1 MLVWNS
7 AHETLVMASNT
18 VLSLKKLESWIFL
31 DQNFFNPLQSFHN
44 PIRICL
50 SAIEKSLLLLLI
62 CCMSPQEDS
71 TSSELINQNGCNSW
85 EL

>member
-7 AHETLVMASNT
+7 AHETLVMAGNT
-18 VLSLKKLESWIFL
+18 VLSLKKLESWLFL
-31 DQNFFNPLQSFHN
+31 IKNFNPFQSFHN

-62 CCMSPQEDS
+62 CCMCPQEDS